1 MKNNNRGQA
10 AVEYI
15 LMVAVVA
22 AMVTSIFGVV
32 KRRFLGDISKC
43 KPPTPAS
50 RKMLTCKI
58 DNIMDLGNIGGPGKP
73 FQYYPFKK

>member
-1 MKNNNRGQA
+1 MKKNSGQA

-22 AMVTSIFGVV
+22 AMVTSIFGIV

-43 KPPTPAS
+43 DQGTNS
-50 RKMLTCKI
+50 KMITCKI
-58 DNIMDLGNIGGPGKP
+58 NNILTLGVGAGSGRK

>member
-1 MKNNNRGQA
+1 VKNNKGQA

-22 AMVTSIFGVV
+22 AMVTSIFGIV
-32 KRRFLGDISKC
+32 KRRFLGDASKC
-43 KPPTPAS
+43 NQAANSKL
-50 RKMLTCKI
+50 LTCKI
-58 DNIMDLGNIGGPGKP
+58 NNIVSMGGQAGQIKK